1 MGVFNKFINVVMT
14 FLIQFIKS
22 TIRYNPI
29 SQVDILLAITFLWL
43 RKKSE
48 IQKEIQL
55 MEITVSDFDK
65 YL

>member
-1 MGVFNKFINVVMT
+1 MT

-22 TIRYNPI
+22 EIRYNPI

-43 RKKSE
+43 RKKSA
-48 IQKEIQL
+48 IQNKKIQL

-65 YL
+65 ILIFLL